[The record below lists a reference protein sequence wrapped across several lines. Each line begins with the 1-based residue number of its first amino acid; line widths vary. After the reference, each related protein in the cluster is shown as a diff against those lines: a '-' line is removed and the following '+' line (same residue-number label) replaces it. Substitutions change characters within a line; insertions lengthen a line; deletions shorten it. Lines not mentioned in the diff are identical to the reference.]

1 MKRGWNSRLPGTLFE
16 HFSRYV
22 AANDGQCWEWRGP
35 KDKNGY
41 GKICHG
47 GKHMRGHRV
56 SYELHKG
63 PIPPDKMVCHTCD
76 NPSCVNPAH
85 LFIGDS
91 SSNMIDMVQK
101 NRGPLQKLGPADI
114 VEIRH
119 LLKGG
124 LPPKEIAP
132 IFGVHVY
139 TIRRIRNGRRWGH
152 VEAA

>member
-1 MKRGWNSRLPGTLFE
+1 
-16 HFSRYV
+16 
-22 AANDGQCWEWRGP
+22 
-35 KDKNGY
+35 
-41 GKICHG
+41 
-47 GKHMRGHRV
+47 
-56 SYELHKG
+56 
-63 PIPPDKMVCHTCD
+63 
-76 NPSCVNPAH
+76 VNPAH